1 MAWKKISTG
10 PSSLL
15 KKTKTIPKA
24 MIIVHVVSFATE
36 ADGMVVTWVTLGA
49 G

>member
-1 MAWKKISTG
+1 VVLKKISSG
-10 PSSLL
+10 LSSPR

-24 MIIVHVVSFATE
+24 MINVHLVIFATE